1 MPMRDLLNSKYV
13 SNNMTNIHPLKISF
27 RVLAAIALLVGLS
40 GCQTTTSN
48 IDMNND
54 QRGAVMGLDYRDF
67 NTAAATMVDDLLA
80 SGALNKPGGGRYVL
94 AISRVI
100 NDTMQNIDTDQLV
113 KQMRVAL
120 LRSGKVVVTTAV
132 GANGPEDRLAMD
144 ARELRNSAEFNQQTV
159 AAKGQMIAPEYSLSG
174 KILQKNVRD
183 SKSKQ
188 SAIYYFQLSLTDIN
202 TGLAFWEGEE
212 ILGKSGSNKSVA
224 W

>member
-1 MPMRDLLNSKYV
+1 MRDLLNSKYV
-13 SNNMTNIHPLKISF
+13 KNNMTNKTPLKISL
-27 RVLAAIALLVGLS
+27 RVLTALALLLVLS

-67 NTAAATMVDDLLA
+67 NTAASKMVEDLLA

-100 NDTMQNIDTDQLV
+100 NDTMQKIDTDQLI

-144 ARELRNSAEFNQQTV
+144 ARELRNSGEFNQQTV

-174 KILQKNVRD
+174 KIIQRNVRQ

-188 SAIYYFQLSLTDIN
+188 AAEYYFQLTLTDIN
-202 TGLAFWEGEE
+202 TGLAFWEGAEV
-212 ILGKSGSNKSVA
+212 LGKSGSNKSVA

>member
-1 MPMRDLLNSKYV
+1 MRDLLNSKYAK
-13 SNNMTNIHPLKISF
+13 NNMTNKNPLKISF
-27 RVLAAIALLVGLS
+27 RVLTALALLLALS

-67 NTAAATMVDDLLA
+67 NTAASTMVDDLLA

-94 AISRVI
+94 AISRVL
-100 NDTMQNIDTDQLV
+100 NDTMQRIDTDQLI

-132 GANGPEDRLAMD
+132 GADGPEYRLAMD
-144 ARELRNSAEFNQQTV
+144 ARELRNSGEFNQQTV
-159 AAKGQMIAPEYSLSG
+159 AAEGQMIAPEYSLSG
-174 KILQKNVRD
+174 KILQQNVRE

-212 ILGKSGSNKSVA
+212 IVGKSGSNKSSA

>member
-1 MPMRDLLNSKYV
+1 MRDLLNSKYV
-13 SNNMTNIHPLKISF
+13 KNNMTNKTPLKITL
-27 RVLAAIALLVGLS
+27 RVLTALALLLVLS

-67 NTAAATMVDDLLA
+67 NTAASKMVDDLLA

-100 NDTMQNIDTDQLV
+100 NDTMQKIDTDQLI

-144 ARELRNSAEFNQQTV
+144 ARELRNSGEFNQQTV

-174 KILQKNVRD
+174 KIIQRNVRQ

-188 SAIYYFQLSLTDIN
+188 AAEYYFQLTLTDIN
-202 TGLAFWEGEE
+202 TGLAFWEGAEV
-212 ILGKSGSNKSVA
+212 LGKSGSNKSVA

>member
-1 MPMRDLLNSKYV
+1 MRDLLNSKYV
-13 SNNMTNIHPLKISF
+13 KNNMTNKTPLKITL
-27 RVLAAIALLVGLS
+27 RVLTALALLLVLS

-67 NTAAATMVDDLLA
+67 NTAASKMVEDLLA

-100 NDTMQNIDTDQLV
+100 NDTMQKIDTDQLI

-144 ARELRNSAEFNQQTV
+144 ARELRNSGEFNQQTV

-174 KILQKNVRD
+174 KIIQRNVRQ

-188 SAIYYFQLSLTDIN
+188 AAEYYFQLTLTDIN
-202 TGLAFWEGEE
+202 TGLAFWEGAEV
-212 ILGKSGSNKSVA
+212 LGKSGSNKSVA

>member
-1 MPMRDLLNSKYV
+1 MRDLLSSKYV
-13 SNNMTNIHPLKISF
+13 KNNMTNKTPLKITL
-27 RVLAAIALLVGLS
+27 RVLAALVLLLVLS

-67 NTAAATMVDDLLA
+67 NTAGSKMVDDLLA

-100 NDTMQNIDTDQLV
+100 NDTMQKIDTDQLI

-144 ARELRNSAEFNQQTV
+144 ARELRNSGEFNQQTV
-159 AAKGQMIAPEYSLSG
+159 ASKGQMIAPEYSLSG
-174 KILQKNVRD
+174 KIIQRNVRQ

-188 SAIYYFQLSLTDIN
+188 AAEYYFQLTLTDIN

-212 ILGKSGSNKSVA
+212 VLGKSGSNKSVA